1 MLIIDALFW
10 LFLFRQ
16 LDKNAEE
23 FIEETD
29 WEQVQ
34 LQVSAET
41 MGSFR
46 RKRFTPY
53 LGWWALYLFDVC
65 HGWSVAYLKCF
76 FFFLL
81 FFRLYSV
88 VWRIVQYVSCRLH
101 PRDSTKRRTNLA
113 PLFCCRVHMCS
124 MPRAWMHL
132 KNSHSTEN
140 QCVPCADHIITRNVC
155 SGWKF
160 FLFLYN
166 SDNTIFSTDHD
177 CREVNPFVRTAR
189 SCCLPS
195 GQGTLLVISFSLIWW
210 MDEEIFPL
218 SSGFELLILQVLQVA
233 GWTILHLLVKILS

>member
-76 FFFLL
+76 FFYFFLGGTAL
-81 FFRLYSV
+81 CDGLSNMYHAAYIQGTLQKEEPISPHCSAV
-88 VWRIVQYVSCRLH
+88 VF
-101 PRDSTKRRTNLA
+101 T
-113 PLFCCRVHMCS
+113 
-124 MPRAWMHL
+124 
-132 KNSHSTEN
+132 
-140 QCVPCADHIITRNVC
+140 CVPCHVPGCIWRILTRQKTSV
-155 SGWKF
+155 SRVP
-160 FLFLYN
+160 
-166 SDNTIFSTDHD
+166 I
-177 CREVNPFVRTAR
+177 
-189 SCCLPS
+189 
-195 GQGTLLVISFSLIWW
+195 TLLQETSVADENSFYSCTTVIILFSRLITTV
-210 MDEEIFPL
+210 E
-218 SSGFELLILQVLQVA
+218 
-233 GWTILHLLVKILS
+233 K

>member
-10 LFLFRQ
+10 PFLSRQ
-16 LDKNAEE
+16 LDKNADE

-76 FFFLL
+76 FFP

-101 PRDSTKRRTNLA
+101 PRDSTKRRTNLV

-140 QCVPCADHIITRNVC
+140 QCVPCADHIITRNCC

-166 SDNTIFSTDHD
+166 SDNTIFSTDQD
-177 CREVNPFVRTAR
+177 CRECKPV
-189 SCCLPS
+189 CLDREIMLSSIWTRNIACYFIFTYLVDGRRNLP
-195 GQGTLLVISFSLIWW
+195 TLLGFWIIDPSSPSKWW
-210 MDEEIFPL
+210 L
-218 SSGFELLILQVLQVA
+218 Y
-233 GWTILHLLVKILS
+233 HLTFVGQNFI

>member
-1 MLIIDALFW
+1 MVVAYGRFECPTVVKRSNGVCWSSESTNSIDTYSLHSLTPQGSRRCGIVFMLIIDALFW
-10 LFLFRQ
+10 LFLSRQ
-16 LDKNAEE
+16 LDKNADE

-65 HGWSVAYLKCF
+65 QGWSVAYLKCF
-76 FFFLL
+76 FSP

-124 MPRAWMHL
+124 MLRAWMHL

-140 QCVPCADHIITRNVC
+140 QCVPCADHIITRNCC

-166 SDNTIFSTDHD
+166 SDNTIFSTD
-177 CREVNPFVRTAR
+177 
-189 SCCLPS
+189 
-195 GQGTLLVISFSLIWW
+195 
-210 MDEEIFPL
+210 
-218 SSGFELLILQVLQVA
+218 
-233 GWTILHLLVKILS
+233 

>member
-1 MLIIDALFW
+1 MLIIDTLFW

-46 RKRFTPY
+46 RRRFTPY
-53 LGWWALYLFDVC
+53 LGWWALSLEPWASSLVRC
-65 HGWSVAYLKCF
+65 LSWMKCSLSETF
-76 FFFLL
+76 FFS

-88 VWRIVQYVSCRLH
+88 AWRIVQYVSCRLH
-101 PRDSTKRRTNLA
+101 PRDSTKRRTNLV

-140 QCVPCADHIITRNVC
+140 QCVPCADHIITRNFC
-155 SGWKF
+155 SG
-160 FLFLYN
+160 
-166 SDNTIFSTDHD
+166 
-177 CREVNPFVRTAR
+177 
-189 SCCLPS
+189 
-195 GQGTLLVISFSLIWW
+195 
-210 MDEEIFPL
+210 
-218 SSGFELLILQVLQVA
+218 
-233 GWTILHLLVKILS
+233 

>member
-1 MLIIDALFW
+1 M
-10 LFLFRQ
+10 
-16 LDKNAEE
+16 
-23 FIEETD
+23 
-29 WEQVQ
+29 
-34 LQVSAET
+34 
-41 MGSFR
+41 
-46 RKRFTPY
+46 
-53 LGWWALYLFDVC
+53 
-65 HGWSVAYLKCF
+65 F
-76 FFFLL
+76 FFFS

-140 QCVPCADHIITRNVC
+140 QCVPCADHIITRNFC

-177 CREVNPFVRTAR
+177 CRECKPVCADREIMLSSMWTRNIVCYFFFTYLVDGQRN
-189 SCCLPS
+189 LP
-195 GQGTLLVISFSLIWW
+195 TLLGFW
-210 MDEEIFPL
+210 IFNP
-218 SSGFELLILQVLQVA
+218 SSPSSRWLY
-233 GWTILHLLVKILS
+233 HLTFVGQNFI

>member
-10 LFLFRQ
+10 PFLSRQ
-16 LDKNAEE
+16 LDKNADE

-46 RKRFTPY
+46 RKRFPPY

-65 HGWSVAYLKCF
+65 HGWSVAYLKWF
-76 FFFLL
+76 FFP
-81 FFRLYSV
+81 FFRLYSD

-101 PRDSTKRRTNLA
+101 PRDSTKRRTNLV

-140 QCVPCADHIITRNVC
+140 QCVPCADHIITRNCC
-155 SGWKF
+155 SENSF
-160 FLFLYN
+160 YSCTTVIILFSRLIKIVEN
-166 SDNTIFSTDHD
+166 
-177 CREVNPFVRTAR
+177 VNPFAWTAR

-195 GQGTLLVISFSLIWW
+195 GQGTLLVISFSLI
-210 MDEEIFPL
+210 
-218 SSGFELLILQVLQVA
+218 
-233 GWTILHLLVKILS
+233 